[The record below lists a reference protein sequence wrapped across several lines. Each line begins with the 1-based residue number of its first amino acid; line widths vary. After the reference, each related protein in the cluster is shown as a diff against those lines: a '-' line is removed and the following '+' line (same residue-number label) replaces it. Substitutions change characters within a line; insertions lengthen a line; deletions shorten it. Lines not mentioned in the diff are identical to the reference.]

1 MVRLAQEVIHANGT
15 KRVGGAW
22 GGPIQS
28 QFPSKLEAKP
38 HDQLE
43 CATVNG
49 LQSSSSILSA
59 LGDES
64 SRRILTSAIASGKTV
79 EEISAEQNLPLST
92 CYRRIR
98 HFVDDGLMI
107 LERLVVTPAGKR
119 FAIYRT
125 SFSDVTIRFYPGETA
140 VETTPNFE
148 VLDKLRTRWLSTNFP
163 SQNQGAGFREKPEAF
178 HGRNA

>member
-1 MVRLAQEVIHANGT
+1 MVRMAQQVIHVNGA

-22 GGPIQS
+22 AGPTGS
-28 QFPSKLEAKP
+28 QFPLKLVKSP
-38 HDQLE
+38 DQLE
-43 CATVNG
+43 GATVSS

-64 SRRILTSAIASGKTV
+64 SRRILTSAIACGKTV

-140 VETTPNFE
+140 VETTPNLE

-163 SQNQGAGFREKPEAF
+163 SQNKDSGFREKAEAC
-178 HGRNA
+178 HEL

>member
-1 MVRLAQEVIHANGT
+1 MVRMAQEVIHANGT
-15 KRVGGAW
+15 KRIGGGWAAST
-22 GGPIQS
+22 GS
-28 QFPSKLEAKP
+28 QFPSKRETKL

-43 CATVNG
+43 GPTING
-49 LQSSSSILSA
+49 LQSSNSILSA

-64 SRRILTSAIASGKTV
+64 SRRILTSAIACGKTV

-98 HFVDDGLMI
+98 HFLDDGLMI

-140 VETTPNFE
+140 VETTPNLE
-148 VLDKLRTRWLSTNFP
+148 VLDKLRTRWLSTNYP
-163 SQNQGAGFREKPEAF
+163 SQNQDAGFRE
-178 HGRNA
+178 

>member
-1 MVRLAQEVIHANGT
+1 MGSR
-15 KRVGGAW
+15 
-22 GGPIQS
+22 
-28 QFPSKLEAKP
+28 FPSKLAKS
-38 HDQLE
+38 HDHLE
-43 CATVNG
+43 GPTINAP
-49 LQSSSSILSA
+49 QSSNSILSA

-64 SRRILTSAIASGKTV
+64 SRRILTSAIACGKTV

-92 CYRRIR
+92 CYRRVR

-140 VETTPNFE
+140 VETTPNME
-148 VLDKLRTRWLSTNFP
+148 VLDKLRTRWLATNFP
-163 SQNQGAGFREKPEAF
+163 SQNQDAGFSEEGEAC
-178 HGRNA
+178 HYRQG

>member
-1 MVRLAQEVIHANGT
+1 MVRMAMEAIHANGG
-15 KRVGGAW
+15 KGLGGRWEAAA
-22 GGPIQS
+22 GS
-28 QFPSKLEAKP
+28 QFTPNLKSHDHLES
-38 HDQLE
+38 
-43 CATVNG
+43 ATIST
-49 LQSSSSILSA
+49 LQSSESILSA

-64 SRRILTSAIASGKTV
+64 SRRILTSAISGGKTV

-140 VETTPNFE
+140 VETTPNVE
-148 VLDKLRTRWLSTNFP
+148 VLDKLRTRWLSTNYP
-163 SQNQGAGFREKPEAF
+163 SQSQGSGPREKAGAC
-178 HGRNA
+178 HARQG

>member
-1 MVRLAQEVIHANGT
+1 MVRMAQEVIHANGT
-15 KRVGGAW
+15 KHAGGAW
-22 GGPIQS
+22 GGPMRP
-28 QFPSKLEAKP
+28 QFPSKLEAKSA
-38 HDQLE
+38 DQLE
-43 CATVNG
+43 GATINS
-49 LQSSSSILSA
+49 LQSSSSILTA

-79 EEISAEQNLPLST
+79 EEISAEQGLPLST

-98 HFVDDGLMI
+98 QFVDDGLMI

-140 VETTPNFE
+140 VETTPNLE
-148 VLDKLRTRWLSTNFP
+148 VLDKLRTRWLSTNYP
-163 SQNQGAGFREKPEAF
+163 SPNQDASFSEKAESC
-178 HGRNA
+178 RDR